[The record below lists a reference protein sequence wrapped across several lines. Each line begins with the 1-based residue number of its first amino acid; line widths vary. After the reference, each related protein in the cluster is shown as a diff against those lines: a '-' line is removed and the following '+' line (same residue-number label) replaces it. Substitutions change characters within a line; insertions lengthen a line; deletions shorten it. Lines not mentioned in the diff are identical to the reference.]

1 VTPEQLR
8 TCRQVIAVHSKSFA
22 LASRL
27 LPQDTRDDACAVYAW
42 CRHAD
47 DAVDLVSAAEQPA
60 ALRRIRDELGNI
72 YAGKVQPNAVLD
84 AFQEVVMRRRIPREY
99 PDELLAGMEMDVVG
113 AEYGSVDDLLKYC
126 FRVAGTVGL
135 MMCHVF
141 GVREAS
147 AVRHA
152 AHLGMAM
159 QLTNICR
166 DVVED
171 WRRGRLYVPDSLL
184 HSCGAPDL
192 RAKLGAP
199 LPSASGAPLGCAVQR
214 LLSEAE
220 RFYRSGDRGLSMLSW
235 RTALAVR
242 TARLVYSRIGDQI
255 AAHGH
260 DVFAGR
266 MFVPRR
272 KKLRLLVRAV
282 AEEGTEAPSR
292 LRREFFCVPLS
303 TIVRFPTDVLPV

>member
-1 VTPEQLR
+1 
-8 TCRQVIAVHSKSFA
+8 
-22 LASRL
+22 
-27 LPQDTRDDACAVYAW
+27 
-42 CRHAD
+42 
-47 DAVDLVSAAEQPA
+47 
-60 ALRRIRDELGNI
+60 
-72 YAGKVQPNAVLD
+72 
-84 AFQEVVMRRRIPREY
+84 
-99 PDELLAGMEMDVVG
+99 MEMDVAG
-113 AEYGSVDDLLKYC
+113 AQYGSVDDLLEYC

-135 MMCHVF
+135 MMCHVL
-141 GVREAS
+141 GVREAI
-147 AVRHA
+147 AARHA

-171 WRRGRLYVPDSLL
+171 WQRGRLYVPDSLL
-184 HSCGAPDL
+184 QSCGAPGL

-199 LPSASGAPLGCAVQR
+199 LPPASRTPLGYAVQR

-220 RFYRSGDRGLSMLSW
+220 RFYRSGDRGLTMLRW
-235 RTALAVR
+235 RAALAVR

-272 KKLRLLVRAV
+272 NKLGLLVRAV
-282 AEEGTEAPSR
+282 AEAGTEAPSR
-292 LRREFFCVPLS
+292 LRREFSCVPLS